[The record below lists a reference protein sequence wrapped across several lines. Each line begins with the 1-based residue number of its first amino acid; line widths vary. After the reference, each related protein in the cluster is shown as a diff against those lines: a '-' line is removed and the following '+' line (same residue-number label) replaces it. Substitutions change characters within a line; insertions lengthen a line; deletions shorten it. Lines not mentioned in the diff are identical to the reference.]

1 MGQEVVDR
9 LHRLMWKAP
18 QRIAIE
24 IAEIWICDDESALEM
39 SQSVVLV
46 EFESVFAVSN
56 LHKGK
61 VRSPTVAR
69 NLVNIEEVSKA
80 FDIRPLLT
88 KVSLGI
94 SEGERIGIVGRNG
107 AGKSTLMRII
117 TGEEAPDAGRV
128 TKSNST
134 AIGYLAQI
142 DNADPTA
149 TVGDVV
155 LGDREKHEWAGDSR
169 IREIFTGLFGGFDD
183 HLFERTFGNLS
194 GGEKRRVGLA
204 KLLIDDIQL
213 VLLDEPTNHLDVEG
227 VAWLAEHLKRRTDL
241 AVLVVTHDRWF
252 LDEITERTWEV
263 VQGKVEEYEGGYS
276 AFVLAKAERS
286 RQSAATEARRNNL
299 IRKELAW
306 LRRGAPAR
314 TTKPK
319 FRVDA
324 ANELISAEPAPRD
337 GSELL
342 KFALNRLGKTVLEAK
357 DMQVKAGDKELL
369 SHLTWNIGPGD
380 RIGIVG
386 INGAGKSTLMRVL
399 ASELQ
404 PAAGKLTTGITVKIA
419 FLTQH
424 LDELDPTWRV
434 LEAVEKVA
442 QYVELG
448 KGKTLS
454 ASQLCERLGFDR
466 DGQWTPVGDLSGGER
481 RRLQLTRLLMD
492 APNVLMLDEPTND
505 FDIETLTELEDL
517 LDSYGGT
524 LLVVSHDRYFLERVC
539 DRFVG
544 LLGDL
549 QLRDLPR
556 GVDEYLELR
565 HQQSTPTQNSGGK
578 GKSSSAAEERQ
589 LKKDL
594 TRVERQIEKGRAEVA
609 RLTAEQ
615 ETFAMDPTKLV
626 EVSEQL
632 AKVSAELVTREEEW
646 LSITMA
652 LEG

>member
-1 MGQEVVDR
+1 M
-9 LHRLMWKAP
+9 
-18 QRIAIE
+18 
-24 IAEIWICDDESALEM
+24 
-39 SQSVVLV
+39 
-46 EFESVFAVSN
+46 
-56 LHKGK
+56 
-61 VRSPTVAR
+61 AR

-80 FDIRPLLT
+80 FDIRPLLI

-117 TGEEAPDAGRV
+117 SGEEAADEGRV
-128 TKSNST
+128 TKSNAT
-134 AIGYLAQI
+134 NIGFLAQI
-142 DNADPTA
+142 DSADPKA
-149 TVGDVV
+149 TVGEIV
-155 LGDREKHEWAGDSR
+155 LGDRQKHEWAGDAR

-183 HLFERTFGNLS
+183 HLFERTIGNLS

-213 VLLDEPTNHLDVEG
+213 ILLDEPTNHLDVEG
-227 VAWLAEHLKRRTDL
+227 VAWLAEHLKKRTDL

-252 LDEITERTWEV
+252 LDEITDRTWEV
-263 VQGKVEEYEGGYS
+263 VQGNVEEYDGGYS

-286 RQSAATEARRNNL
+286 RQAAATEARRNNL

-357 DMQVKAGDKELL
+357 DMQVNAGDKELL

-517 LDSYGGT
+517 LDSFGGT

-565 HQQSTPTQNSGGK
+565 HNQSVST
-578 GKSSSAAEERQ
+578 SSSAGKTKTSNAAEERQ

-594 TRVERQIEKGRAEVA
+594 TRVERQIEKGKAEVV
-609 RLTAEQ
+609 RLTQEQ
-615 ETFAMDPTKLV
+615 ETFAMDAAKLI
-626 EVSEQL
+626 EISEQL
-632 AKVSAELVTREEEW
+632 TKVSAELATREEEW